1 MKITAKTRKSHYWN
15 EDRFVIGKDFLMVI
29 DGATPLI
36 KKSIFNE
43 ACWLVNYIKKN
54 IEKYQG
60 SIKERLYQI
69 SIDAYNA
76 LPVKIKEEDYLP
88 SASLSYIEWDDEY
101 YYAYTLGDCEVTF
114 ITKDNQIIRCYSD
127 DLCKLDN
134 IALNELI
141 KIAKEKNIDN
151 AKARPFIND
160 ILIKHRKLIN
170 KENGYTAF
178 ALTDKPII
186 STKEYKILKEN
197 VKEIYIY
204 SDGFSQSFESLDI
217 YKSHEEMFKKSLD
230 IENEIS
236 KIVDVSFNDPF
247 ANKYPRFKK
256 IDDITV
262 IKVEN

>member
-114 ITKDNQIIRCYSD
+114 ITKDKILPLEIMSKDEVADYILSQIIC
-127 DLCKLDN
+127 
-134 IALNELI
+134 
-141 KIAKEKNIDN
+141 
-151 AKARPFIND
+151 
-160 ILIKHRKLIN
+160 
-170 KENGYTAF
+170 
-178 ALTDKPII
+178 
-186 STKEYKILKEN
+186 
-197 VKEIYIY
+197 
-204 SDGFSQSFESLDI
+204 
-217 YKSHEEMFKKSLD
+217 
-230 IENEIS
+230 
-236 KIVDVSFNDPF
+236 
-247 ANKYPRFKK
+247 
-256 IDDITV
+256 
-262 IKVEN
+262 